1 MRYIEALS
9 KRSGLS
15 VIKLLLWANIH
26 SSKFYAWK
34 RAPESVESKPIP
46 REHYI
51 LPEEKKAV
59 VEFKLKNPATG
70 YRRLTW
76 MMVDQD
82 VAYVSP
88 ASVLRILTQN
98 GLNTIWTR
106 PGGSKKL
113 NGFHQP
119 SAPHSHW
126 HTDIAF
132 VNVMGAHMF
141 LISVLDGYSRYIV
154 HHGLY
159 ESMSGETVS
168 SVIYGAHEKHP
179 QAKPAVI
186 MDNGSQFIAKEFKT
200 MLKGLDMNPRYISV
214 GHPQSNGKLER
225 FHRTIKSEKIRVSA
239 FMSPEDAQK
248 QVNNYINFYN
258 NQRLHASLN
267 YLPPVSY
274 FSGEPE
280 KLLSERRKKLA
291 RAREERRLKWKQKA
305 A

>member
-9 KRSGLS
+9 KKSGLS

-34 RAPESVESKPIP
+34 RSPESVENKPIP

-51 LPEEKKAV
+51 LPEERRAV
-59 VEFKLKNPATG
+59 VEFKVKNPATG

-76 MMVDQD
+76 MMIDQD

-126 HTDIAF
+126 HTDITF

-141 LISVLDGYSRYIV
+141 LISVLDGYSRYIL

-186 MDNGSQFIAKEFKT
+186 MDNGPQFIAKEFKT
-200 MLKGLDMNPRYISV
+200 MLKSRLIIISM
-214 GHPQSNGKLER
+214 
-225 FHRTIKSEKIRVSA
+225 FTIIKGFMRVSPKLKVLLQA
-239 FMSPEDAQK
+239 IIFLLLAILVENLK
-248 QVNNYINFYN
+248 
-258 NQRLHASLN
+258 
-267 YLPPVSY
+267 SY
-274 FSGEPE
+274 YP
-280 KLLSERRKKLA
+280 
-291 RAREERRLKWKQKA
+291 REEKSLPEQEKKGG
-305 A
+305 